1 MKVLPLF
8 FLNNCP
14 LFIIVQYYCWI
25 DLNSIQLKK
34 QQQWYIYYASS
45 VAANLKKKNNWQKHV
60 IIFWLFLKNEICIR
74 ATYRAKF
81 WMKVLLSE
89 KVLFQSLLLD
99 LVSLDGILSF
109 IIVQKVF
116 FGPLWNPLSI
126 LSFSLFNFF
135 SFK

>member
-34 QQQWYIYYASS
+34 TTTMIHLLCEFCHCQF
-45 VAANLKKKNNWQKHV
+45 KKKNNWQKHV
-60 IIFWLFLKNEICIR
+60 IIFWQFLKNKCIR
-74 ATYRAKF
+74 ATYRAQF

-116 FGPLWNPLSI
+116 FWALVKPIINPI
-126 LSFSLFNFF
+126 FF
-135 SFK
+135 II

>member
-8 FLNNCP
+8 FLNNCS
-14 LFIIVQYYCWI
+14 LFIIVQNCCWI

-45 VAANLKKKNNWQKHV
+45 VTANLKNKNNWQKHV
-60 IIFWLFLKNEICIR
+60 IIFWQFLKNKCIR
-74 ATYRAKF
+74 ATYRAQF

-126 LSFSLFNFF
+126 LSFSLFNLFF
-135 SFK
+135 FK